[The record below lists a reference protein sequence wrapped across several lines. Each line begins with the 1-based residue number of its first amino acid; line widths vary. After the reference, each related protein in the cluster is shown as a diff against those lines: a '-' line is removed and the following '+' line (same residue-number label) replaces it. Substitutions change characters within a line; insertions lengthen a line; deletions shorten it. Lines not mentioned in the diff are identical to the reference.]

1 MNEKVE
7 KTGFKIETSALR
19 AYTMLGALILIW
31 LFFYWQTTG
40 IFLSPLN
47 LSNLM
52 TQTSVTGILAVGML
66 MVIISG
72 NIDLSVGSVLAL
84 AGGIAAIVLSG
95 YGLAASI
102 AAAIAVC
109 VAVGLFQ
116 GALIAYGK
124 IPAFIVTLGG
134 LLAWRGAVKGI
145 TQSET
150 IPIADP
156 VFKSIG
162 QSYIAPDIG
171 WGLAIAAIVSLLIL
185 TVRQIKQER
194 EYGVSSQASGHEIS
208 LSSVALIAGIL
219 GAAGYFL
226 PWVGVAS
233 GSVDLVSF
241 SGYRISSG
249 FEVVSGVAVGGNS
262 ILFLFPVC
270 MALAVAAGALAMAQK
285 NLSSFTSGVL
295 VLTGIIGGFQ
305 VISFLTSYKIPA
317 TTFHYG
323 SYISLFAAVYV
334 GLAGVYG
341 LVQSYYLKGAG
352 GITPDNL
359 IGLFV
364 PTSSILVFILV
375 MNSYAGVPIPV
386 MILLAVALLGA
397 FITNSTTFGRYLY
410 AIGGNADAAR
420 LSGINNKV
428 NILKVYM
435 VLGALTGV
443 AAVIFTARLGS
454 ATPDAGVLKELD
466 AIAAC
471 VIGGASLMGG
481 RGTVFGACLGALIMA
496 SLDNGMSLLN
506 VRDFMQELIK
516 GGILVAAVGLDMMGR
531 KD

>member
-1 MNEKVE
+1 MTETQEKS
-7 KTGFKIETSALR
+7 GFKIETSALR
-19 AYTMLGALILIW
+19 AYTMLGALIVIW
-31 LFFYWQTTG
+31 LFFYMKTEG

-84 AGGIAAIVLSG
+84 AGGIAAIVLGG
-95 YGLAASI
+95 YGIAPAILAAI
-102 AAAIAVC
+102 VVC
-109 VAVGLFQ
+109 VGIGVLHGTLT
-116 GALIAYGK
+116 AYGK

-145 TQSET
+145 TSSET
-150 IPIADP
+150 IPIADQT
-156 VFKSIG
+156 FKNIG
-162 QSYIAPDIG
+162 QSYVDPRIG
-171 WGLAIAAIVSLLIL
+171 WV
-185 TVRQIKQER
+185 
-194 EYGVSSQASGHEIS
+194 
-208 LSSVALIAGIL
+208 
-219 GAAGYFL
+219 
-226 PWVGVAS
+226 
-233 GSVDLVSF
+233 
-241 SGYRISSG
+241 
-249 FEVVSGVAVGGNS
+249 
-262 ILFLFPVC
+262 
-270 MALAVAAGALAMAQK
+270 
-285 NLSSFTSGVL
+285 
-295 VLTGIIGGFQ
+295 
-305 VISFLTSYKIPA
+305 
-317 TTFHYG
+317 
-323 SYISLFAAVYV
+323 
-334 GLAGVYG
+334 LAGVAIVAVLFFAYRHARSLQEYG
-341 LVQSYYLKGAG
+341 LGTANYGAEMAKTIIPVG
-352 GITPDNL
+352 AVV
-359 IGLFV
+359 LF
-364 PTSSILVFILV
+364 IYV

-428 NILKVYM
+428 NILKVYA
-435 VLGALTGV
+435 VLGALTGI

-516 GGILVAAVGLDMMGR
+516 GGILVAAVGLDMIGR